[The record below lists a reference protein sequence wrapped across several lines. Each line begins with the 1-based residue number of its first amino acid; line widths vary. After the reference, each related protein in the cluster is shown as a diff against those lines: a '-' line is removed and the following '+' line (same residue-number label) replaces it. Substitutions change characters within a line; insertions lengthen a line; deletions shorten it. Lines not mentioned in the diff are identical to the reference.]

1 MANFCPHCGAPL
13 IRPEATFCS
22 TCGRSLQAPRAA
34 PSATPSGVVGAAPRL
49 VVQLPGHA
57 EQTFVISR
65 PKVTIGRDPSNDL
78 PLDNPIVSRRH
89 AELEVRGDAVW
100 LRDVN
105 SVNGTAVN
113 GQPITERALRDGDI
127 IRIGDEQ
134 GNNVGLIFRRP
145 SAGPSTGTIQLGRKE
160 LGQAAV
166 FIIGR
171 DPSANLQLDHPTISR
186 LHAEVRHSPAG
197 PMLRDLGSSNGTFL
211 NGELISGARLL
222 SSRDVVQIGPYK
234 LVYDQAGFAQYT
246 PDGNYRIDALHLE
259 RRVLIGGGL
268 SRLVGG
274 AATERIILRDV
285 CLSVHPREFV
295 ALVGGSGAGKSTLLN
310 AMSGFAP
317 ANGRVLVNGE
327 DLYDNFA
334 AYRSILGYV
343 PQDDI
348 IHAQLPVHSALT
360 YAARLRLP
368 DATAAEI
375 DTRVSKVLAEV
386 EMSEHA
392 DKQVGRLSGGQ
403 RKRVSIAS
411 ELLAE
416 PGLFFLDE
424 PTSGL
429 DPGLEKKMMYTMR
442 RLADGGR
449 TVLLVTHATANIDQ
463 CTQVAFM
470 ADGRLSYFGPPQEAL
485 GFFEATDF
493 ADIYTRLSQPAA
505 TVKFPAVAE
514 PHRQQVVA
522 ANPKAPAAEV
532 WEAHYRN
539 SPQYKRYVGDRLQAA
554 GNVSLPGHERARQP
568 AKQKVSGL
576 AQFGVLA
583 RRYFD
588 LIRRDTGSL
597 VILLAAMPLI
607 GMLLLIMADKYDLT
621 GKSESAIRTEIQQDI
636 LDARQ
641 EDDPGNDAEQFQGIY
656 QVASSTQRLLFMMAL
671 AATLLGLFGA
681 AYEIVKEAPIYH
693 RERMVNLRIPPYLT
707 SKIVILLAFGLVQCL
722 LLLVVMSLRVDFPG
736 GGVILP
742 AVVEMYITLVLAT
755 LASINLGL
763 LISAVVRSSATV
775 IYIILVVLFVQII
788 FAGAIFEIPDAA
800 RPISYLTTTRWTL
813 EALGSSVD
821 IERLNARGGGCLEPE
836 EELPAGLSPAADG
849 YCEEGQ
855 TALPPALTFNVG
867 YEHSAGHL
875 LFAWF
880 VLLLFAAAFLG
891 LTIVV
896 QRRKDVV

>member
-1 MANFCPHCGAPL
+1 MSNFCPHCGAEL
-13 IRPEATFCS
+13 VRAGAAFCA
-22 TCGRSLQAPRAA
+22 TCGRPLQPRPN
-34 PSATPSGVVGAAPRL
+34 PSSSTGPRL
-49 VVQLPGHA
+49 VAQIPGRP
-57 EQTFVISR
+57 EETFVVAK
-65 PKVTIGRDPSNDL
+65 PETTIGRDPGNDL
-78 PLDNPIVSRRH
+78 VLDSPVVSRRQ
-89 AELEVRGDAVW
+89 ATLQLRDGAYW
-100 LRDVN
+100 LRDLG
-105 SVNGTAVN
+105 STNGTAVN
-113 GQPITERALRDGDI
+113 GQPISETALRDGDI

-134 GNNVGLIFRRP
+134 GNNVGLVFRHP
-145 SAGPSTGTIQLGRKE
+145 GAGPSSGTIQLGRKE

-186 LHAEVRHSPAG
+186 LHAEVRLTPVG

-211 NGELISGARLL
+211 NGELISGARPL
-222 SSRDVVQIGPYK
+222 SPRDVVQIGPYK

-246 PDGNYRIDALHLE
+246 PGGNYRIDAVHLD
-259 RRVLIGGGL
+259 RRVVVGGGL
-268 SRLVGG
+268 ARLQG
-274 AATERIILRDV
+274 AATERVILRDV
-285 CLSVHPREFV
+285 SLSVYPREFV

-317 ANGRVLVNGE
+317 ADGRVLVNGE

-348 IHAQLPVHSALT
+348 IHGLLPVRSALT

-368 DATAAEI
+368 DAAPSEI
-375 DTRVSKVLAEV
+375 DARVNKVLAEV
-386 EMSEHA
+386 EMSDHA
-392 DKQVGRLSGGQ
+392 EKQVARLSGGQ

-470 ADGRLSYFGPPQEAL
+470 ADGRLAYFGPPQEAL

-493 ADIYTRLSQPAA
+493 ADIYTRLSQPAGA
-505 TVKFPAVAE
+505 VNFPTAAE
-514 PHRQQVVA
+514 PHRNQVLA

-532 WEAHYRN
+532 WESHYRA
-539 SPQYKRYVGDRLQAA
+539 SPQYQRYVGERLQAA
-554 GNVSLPGHERARQP
+554 GNVLPTGHERPRQP
-568 AKQKVSGL
+568 AKQKVSSL

-597 VILLAAMPLI
+597 IILLAAMPLI
-607 GMLLLIMADKYDLT
+607 GLLLLIMADKYDLT
-621 GKSESAIRTEIQQDI
+621 GKSESAIRSEIQQDI

-736 GGVILP
+736 DGVILP
-742 AVVEMYITLVLAT
+742 AVVEMYVTLVLAT
-755 LASINLGL
+755 LASITLGL

-788 FAGAIFEIPDAA
+788 FAGAIFEIPAAA

-836 EELPAGLSPAADG
+836 EPLPARLSPAADG

>member
-1 MANFCPHCGAPL
+1 MSNYCPHCGAEL
-13 IRPEATFCS
+13 VRAGAAFCA
-22 TCGRSLQAPRAA
+22 TCGRPLQPR
-34 PSATPSGVVGAAPRL
+34 SGGIGSGSTGPRL
-49 VVQLPGHA
+49 VAQIPGRP
-57 EQTFVISR
+57 EETFVVAK
-65 PKVTIGRDPSNDL
+65 PETTIGRDASNDL
-78 PLDNPIVSRRH
+78 VLDSPVVSRRQ
-89 AELEVRGDAVW
+89 ATLQLRDGAYW
-100 LRDVN
+100 LRDLG
-105 SVNGTAVN
+105 STNGTAVN
-113 GQPITERALRDGDI
+113 GQLISETALRDGDI

-134 GNNVGLIFRRP
+134 GNNVGLVFRH
-145 SAGPSTGTIQLGRKE
+145 AGAVPASSTIQIGRQE

-166 FIIGR
+166 FVIGR
-171 DPSANLQLDHPTISR
+171 DPSANLPLDHPTVSR
-186 LHAEVRHSPAG
+186 LHAEVRLTPVG

-211 NGELISGARLL
+211 NGELISGARPL
-222 SSRDVVQIGPYK
+222 SPRDVVQIGPYK

-246 PDGNYRIDALHLE
+246 PGGNYRIDAVHLD
-259 RRVLIGGGL
+259 RRVVVGGGL
-268 SRLVGG
+268 ARLQG

-285 CLSVHPREFV
+285 SLSVYPREFV

-317 ANGRVLVNGE
+317 ADGRVLVNGE

-348 IHAQLPVHSALT
+348 IHGLLPVRSALT

-368 DATAAEI
+368 DAAPSEI
-375 DTRVSKVLAEV
+375 DARVNKVLAEV
-386 EMSEHA
+386 EMNDHA
-392 DKQVGRLSGGQ
+392 EKQVARLSGGQ

-470 ADGRLSYFGPPQEAL
+470 ADGRLTYFGPPQEAL
-485 GFFEATDF
+485 GFFGATDF
-493 ADIYTRLSQPAA
+493 ADIYTRLSQPAGA
-505 TVKFPAVAE
+505 VKFPTGVDN
-514 PHRQQVVA
+514 RQQQAVL
-522 ANPKAPAAEV
+522 ANPKATSAEV
-532 WEAHYRN
+532 WESLYRN
-539 SPQYKRYVGDRLQAA
+539 SPQYRRFVADRLQAA
-554 GNVSLPGHERARQP
+554 GNVSAVSHQRPRQP
-568 AKQKVSGL
+568 AKQKVSSL

-588 LIRRDTGSL
+588 LIRRDTASL
-597 VILLAAMPLI
+597 VVLLAAMPLI
-607 GMLLLIMADKYDLT
+607 GLLLLIMADRYDLT
-621 GKSESAIRTEIQQDI
+621 GKSETAIRSEIQQDI
-636 LDARQ
+636 ADARRD
-641 EDDPGNDAEQFQGIY
+641 DDPGNDAEQFQGIY
-656 QVASSTQRLLFMMAL
+656 QVASSTQRILFMMAL

-693 RERMVNLRIPPYLT
+693 RERMVNLRIPPYLL
-707 SKIVILLAFGLVQCL
+707 SKVIILLGFGLLQCL
-722 LLLVVMSLRVDFPG
+722 LLLLVMSLRVDFPG
-736 GGVILP
+736 DGVFLP
-742 AVVEMYITLVLAT
+742 AVVEMYITLALAT
-755 LASINLGL
+755 LASIALGL

-788 FAGAIFEIPDAA
+788 FAGAIFEIPAAA
-800 RPISYLTTTRWTL
+800 RPMSYLTTTRWTL

-821 IERLNARGGGCLEPE
+821 MERLNARGGGCLEPE
-836 EELPAGLSPAADG
+836 EPLPVGLAPAAEG

-855 TALPPALTFNVG
+855 TALPPALTFNVN
-867 YEHSAGHL
+867 YDHSAGHL
-875 LFAWF
+875 LAAWLI
-880 VLLLFAAAFLG
+880 LLAFAAAFLG
-891 LTIVV
+891 LTVVV

>member
-1 MANFCPHCGAPL
+1 MANICPHCGAEL
-13 IRPEATFCS
+13 VRPGASFCS
-22 TCGRSLQAPRAA
+22 TCGRPLQPR
-34 PSATPSGVVGAAPRL
+34 PATGGVGPQL
-49 VVQLPGHA
+49 VVQLPG
-57 EQTFVISR
+57 R
-65 PKVTIGRDPSNDL
+65 PEAPFAILKPEVTIGRDPGNDL
-78 PLDNPIVSRRH
+78 VLDSPVVSRRH
-89 AELEVRGDAVW
+89 AALVM
-100 LRDVN
+100 RDGAYWIRDL
-105 SVNGTAVN
+105 SSLNGTAVN
-113 GQPITERALRDGDI
+113 GHPITEAPLGDGDI
-127 IRIGDEQ
+127 VRIGDEQ
-134 GNNVGLIFRRP
+134 GNNVGLVFRQGG
-145 SAGPSTGTIQLGRKE
+145 AGPALSTIRLGRME
-160 LGQAAV
+160 LGAAGV
-166 FIIGR
+166 FVIGR
-171 DPSANLQLDHPTISR
+171 DPSANLQLDHPTVSR
-186 LHAEVRHSPAG
+186 LHAEVRATAAG
-197 PMLRDLGSSNGTFL
+197 PLLRDLGSSNGTFL
-211 NGELISGARLL
+211 NGQLLSGARPL
-222 SSRDVVQIGPYK
+222 SPRDVVQIGPYK

-246 PDGNYRIDALHLE
+246 PGGNYRIDALRLA
-259 RRVLIGGGL
+259 RRVVVGGGL
-268 SRLVGG
+268 SRLRGG
-274 AATERIILRDV
+274 ATERLILRDV
-285 CLSVHPREFV
+285 SLSVYPREFV

-317 ANGRVLVNGE
+317 ADGRVLVNGE

-348 IHAQLPVHSALT
+348 IHSLLPVRHALT

-368 DATAAEI
+368 DATPAEI
-375 DTRVSKVLAEV
+375 DSRVSKVLAEV
-386 EMSEHA
+386 EMSDHA
-392 DKQVGRLSGGQ
+392 EKQVGRLSGGQ

-470 ADGRLSYFGPPQEAL
+470 ADGRLTYYGPPQEAL
-485 GFFEATDF
+485 AFFGATDF

-505 TVKFPAVAE
+505 AALSATGVGGAGAAVAA
-514 PHRQQVVA
+514 QMA
-522 ANPKAPAAEV
+522 ANPQATGAEV
-532 WEAHYRN
+532 WETAYRA
-539 SPQYKRYVGDRLQAA
+539 SPQYQRYVADRLQAA
-554 GNVSLPGHERARQP
+554 GKVSLVDHQRPQQP
-568 AKQKVSGL
+568 AKQKVSFL

-583 RRYFD
+583 RRYLD

-607 GMLLLIMADKYDLT
+607 GLLLLVMADKYDLT
-621 GKSESAIRTEIQQDI
+621 TKGESAIRSEIQEEI
-636 LDARQ
+636 ADARRD
-641 EDDPGNDAEQFQGIY
+641 DDPADDAEQFQGIY

-693 RERMVNLRIPPYLT
+693 RERMVNLRIPPYLL
-707 SKIVILLAFGLVQCL
+707 SKIVILLGFGLVQCL
-722 LLLVVMSLRVDFPG
+722 LLLLVMGLRVDYPG
-736 GGVILP
+736 RGVFLP

-755 LASINLGL
+755 LASITLGL

-788 FAGAIFEIPDAA
+788 FAGAIFEIPAAA

-836 EELPAGLSPAADG
+836 EALPAGLAPAAEG

-855 TALPPALTFNVG
+855 TALPPTLTFNIG

-875 LFAWF
+875 LLAWLI
-880 VLLLFAAAFLG
+880 LLGFAAVFLG
-891 LTIVV
+891 LTVFV

>member
-1 MANFCPHCGAPL
+1 MANFCPHCGAAL
-13 IRPEATFCS
+13 VRAGAAFCA
-22 TCGRSLQAPRAA
+22 TCGRPLQPR
-34 PSATPSGVVGAAPRL
+34 SGPIGGAGPQLVTQIPGRL
-49 VVQLPGHA
+49 EETYLVA
-57 EQTFVISR
+57 R
-65 PKVTIGRDPSNDL
+65 PETTIGRDPGNDL
-78 PLDNPIVSRRH
+78 VLDSPVVSRRH
-89 AELEVRGDAVW
+89 AVLQLRDGAYW
-100 LRDVN
+100 LRDLG
-105 SVNGTAVN
+105 STNGTVVN
-113 GQPITERALRDGDI
+113 GQLISETALRDGDI

-134 GNNVGLIFRRP
+134 GNNVGLIYRHAGATP
-145 SAGPSTGTIQLGRKE
+145 SPSTIQIGRQE

-166 FIIGR
+166 FVIGR
-171 DPSANLQLDHPTISR
+171 DPSANLQLDHPTVSR
-186 LHAEVRHSPAG
+186 LHAEVRLTPIG

-211 NGELISGARLL
+211 NGELIREARPL
-222 SSRDVVQIGPYK
+222 SPRDVVQIGPYK
-234 LVYDQAGFAQYT
+234 LVYDQTGFAQYT
-246 PDGNYRIDALHLE
+246 PGGNYRIDAVHLD
-259 RRVLIGGGL
+259 RRVVVGGGL
-268 SRLVGG
+268 ARLQD
-274 AATERIILRDV
+274 AATERVILRDV
-285 CLSVHPREFV
+285 SLSVYPREFV

-348 IHAQLPVHSALT
+348 IHGLLPVRSALT

-368 DATAAEI
+368 DAARAEI
-375 DTRVSKVLAEV
+375 DTRVDKVLAEV
-386 EMSEHA
+386 EMGDHA
-392 DKQVGRLSGGQ
+392 EKQVARLSGGQ

-470 ADGRLSYFGPPQEAL
+470 ADGRLTYFGPPQEAL
-485 GFFEATDF
+485 GFFGATDF
-493 ADIYTRLSQPAA
+493 ADIYTRLSQPAGA
-505 TVKFPAVAE
+505 VKFPTGVD
-514 PHRQQVVA
+514 HHQQPA
-522 ANPKAPAAEV
+522 LMANPKASSAEV
-532 WEAHYRN
+532 WESLYRN
-539 SPQYKRYVGDRLQAA
+539 SPQYRRFVADRLQAA
-554 GNVSLPGHERARQP
+554 GNVSAVSHQRPRQP
-568 AKQKVSGL
+568 AKQKVSSL

-588 LIRRDTGSL
+588 LIRRDTASL
-597 VILLAAMPLI
+597 IVLLAAMPLI
-607 GMLLLIMADKYDLT
+607 GLLLLIMADRYDLT
-621 GKSESAIRTEIQQDI
+621 GKSETAIRSEIQQDI
-636 LDARQ
+636 TDARGD
-641 EDDPGNDAEQFQGIY
+641 DDPGNDAEQFQGIY
-656 QVASSTQRLLFMMAL
+656 QVASSTQRILFMMAL

-693 RERMVNLRIPPYLT
+693 RERMVNLRIPPYLL
-707 SKIVILLAFGLVQCL
+707 SKVIILLGFGLLQCL
-722 LLLVVMSLRVDFPG
+722 LLLLVMSLRVDFPG
-736 GGVILP
+736 DGVFLP
-742 AVVEMYITLVLAT
+742 AVVEMYITLALAT
-755 LASINLGL
+755 LASIALGL

-788 FAGAIFEIPDAA
+788 FAGAIFEIPTAA
-800 RPISYLTTTRWTL
+800 RPMSYRTTTRWTL

-821 IERLNARGGGCLEPE
+821 MERLNARGGGCLEPE
-836 EELPAGLSPAADG
+836 EPLPVGLAPAAEG

-855 TALPPALTFNVG
+855 TALPPALTFNVN
-867 YEHSAGHL
+867 YDHSAGHL
-875 LFAWF
+875 LASWLI
-880 VLLLFAAAFLG
+880 LLAFAAAFLG
-891 LTIVV
+891 LTVYV

>member
-1 MANFCPHCGAPL
+1 MSNFCPHCGAEL
-13 IRPEATFCS
+13 VRAGAAFCA
-22 TCGRSLQAPRAA
+22 TCGRPLQPRPN
-34 PSATPSGVVGAAPRL
+34 PSSSTGPRL
-49 VVQLPGHA
+49 VAQIPGRP
-57 EQTFVISR
+57 EETFVVAK
-65 PKVTIGRDPSNDL
+65 PETTIGRDPGNDL
-78 PLDNPIVSRRH
+78 VLDSPVVSRRQ
-89 AELEVRGDAVW
+89 ATLQLRDGAYW
-100 LRDVN
+100 LRDLG
-105 SVNGTAVN
+105 STNGTAVN
-113 GQPITERALRDGDI
+113 GQPISETALRDGDI

-134 GNNVGLIFRRP
+134 GNNVGLVFRHAGAAP
-145 SAGPSTGTIQLGRKE
+145 SSSTIQIGRQE

-166 FIIGR
+166 FVIGR

-186 LHAEVRHSPAG
+186 LHAEVRLTPVG

-211 NGELISGARLL
+211 NGELISGARPL
-222 SSRDVVQIGPYK
+222 SPRDVVQIGPYK

-246 PDGNYRIDALHLE
+246 PGGNYRIDAVHLD
-259 RRVLIGGGL
+259 RRVVVGGGL
-268 SRLVGG
+268 ARLQG
-274 AATERIILRDV
+274 AATERVILRDV
-285 CLSVHPREFV
+285 SLSVYPREFV

-317 ANGRVLVNGE
+317 ADGRVLVNGE

-348 IHAQLPVHSALT
+348 IHGLLPVRSALT

-368 DATAAEI
+368 DAAPSEI
-375 DTRVSKVLAEV
+375 DARVNKVLAEV
-386 EMSEHA
+386 EMSDHA
-392 DKQVGRLSGGQ
+392 EKQVARLSGGQ

-470 ADGRLSYFGPPQEAL
+470 ADGRLTYFGPPQEAL
-485 GFFEATDF
+485 GFFGATDF
-493 ADIYTRLSQPAA
+493 ADIYTRLSQPAGA
-505 TVKFPAVAE
+505 VKFPTGVD
-514 PHRQQVVA
+514 HHQQQA
-522 ANPKAPAAEV
+522 LMANPKASSAEV
-532 WEAHYRN
+532 WESLYRN
-539 SPQYKRYVGDRLQAA
+539 SPQYRRFVADRLQAA
-554 GNVSLPGHERARQP
+554 GNVSAVSHQRPRQP
-568 AKQKVSGL
+568 AKQKVSSL

-588 LIRRDTGSL
+588 LIRRDTASL
-597 VILLAAMPLI
+597 IVLLAAMPLI
-607 GMLLLIMADKYDLT
+607 GLLLLIMADRYDLT
-621 GKSESAIRTEIQQDI
+621 GKSETAIRSEIQQDI
-636 LDARQ
+636 TDARGD
-641 EDDPGNDAEQFQGIY
+641 DDPGNDAEQFQGIY
-656 QVASSTQRLLFMMAL
+656 QVASSTQRILFMMAL

-693 RERMVNLRIPPYLT
+693 RERMVNLRIPPYLL
-707 SKIVILLAFGLVQCL
+707 SKVIILLGFGLLQCL
-722 LLLVVMSLRVDFPG
+722 LLLLVMSLRVDFPG
-736 GGVILP
+736 DGVFLP
-742 AVVEMYITLVLAT
+742 AVVEMYITLALAT
-755 LASINLGL
+755 LASIALGL

-788 FAGAIFEIPDAA
+788 FAGAIFEIPAAA
-800 RPISYLTTTRWTL
+800 RPMSYLTTTRWTL

-821 IERLNARGGGCLEPE
+821 MERLNARGGGCLEPE
-836 EELPAGLSPAADG
+836 EPLPAGLAPAAEG

-855 TALPPALTFNVG
+855 TALPPALTFNVN
-867 YEHSAGHL
+867 YDHSAGHL
-875 LFAWF
+875 LASWLI
-880 VLLLFAAAFLG
+880 LLAFAAAFLG
-891 LTIVV
+891 LTVYV

>member
-1 MANFCPHCGAPL
+1 MANFCPHCGAQL
-13 IRPEATFCS
+13 ARPGAAFCA
-22 TCGRSLQAPRAA
+22 TCGRSLKAGPPGSGATGSAA
-34 PSATPSGVVGAAPRL
+34 IGSGPQLRL
-49 VVQLPGHA
+49 QLPGRP
-57 EQTFVISR
+57 EETFVIAR
-65 PKVTIGRDPSNDL
+65 PRVTIGRDPGNDL
-78 PLDNPIVSRRH
+78 VLDSPIVSRRH
-89 AELEVRGDAVW
+89 AELELRDDAVW
-100 LRDVN
+100 LRDLG
-105 SVNGTAVN
+105 SANGTAVN
-113 GQPITERALRDGDI
+113 GQPITEQPLRDGDI
-127 IRIGDEQ
+127 IRIGDQQ
-134 GNNVGLIFRRP
+134 GNNVGLVFRRP

-166 FIIGR
+166 FTIGR
-171 DPSANLQLDHPTISR
+171 DPSANLQLDHPTVSR
-186 LHAEVRHSPAG
+186 LHAEVRPTATG
-197 PMLRDLGSSNGTFL
+197 PVLRDLGSSNGTFL
-211 NGELISGARLL
+211 NGELISGARPLAA
-222 SSRDVVQIGPYK
+222 RDVVQIGPYK

-246 PDGNYRIDALHLE
+246 PGGNYRIDAVRLV
-259 RRVLIGGGL
+259 RRVHVGGGL
-268 SRLVGG
+268 LRRG
-274 AATERIILRDV
+274 AAAERVILRDV
-285 CLSVHPREFV
+285 SLSVYPREFV

-317 ANGRVLVNGE
+317 ADGRVLVNGE

-348 IHAQLPVHSALT
+348 IHALLPVRSALT

-368 DATAAEI
+368 DATGAEI
-375 DTRVSKVLAEV
+375 DARVGKVLAEV

-470 ADGRLSYFGPPQEAL
+470 ADGRLTYFGPPQEAL
-485 GFFEATDF
+485 GFFGATDF
-493 ADIYTRLSQPAA
+493 ADIYTRLSQPAGA
-505 TVKFPAVAE
+505 VKFPTGAVG
-514 PHRQQVVA
+514 HQQQVLA
-522 ANPKAPAAEV
+522 ANPQAASAEV
-532 WEAHYRN
+532 WESLYHD
-539 SPQYKRYVGDRLQAA
+539 SPQYRRYVGDRLQAA
-554 GNVSLPGHERARQP
+554 GSVSLTGDHERSRQP
-568 AKQKVSGL
+568 AKQRVSSLG
-576 AQFGVLA
+576 QFGVLA

-597 VILLAAMPLI
+597 IILLAAMPLI
-607 GMLLLIMADKYDLT
+607 GLLLLIMAGRYDLT
-621 GKSESAIRTEIQQDI
+621 GQSETAIRAEIQQAI
-636 LDARQ
+636 SDARQ
-641 EDDPGNDAEQFQGIY
+641 QDDPANDAEQFQGIY
-656 QVASSTQRLLFMMAL
+656 QIASSTQRMLFMMAL

-681 AYEIVKEAPIYH
+681 AYEIVKEAAIYH
-693 RERMVNLRIPPYLT
+693 RERMVNLRIPPYLA
-707 SKIVILLAFGLVQCL
+707 SKVVILLGFGLIQCAL
-722 LLLVVMSLRVDFPG
+722 LLLVMRLRVAFPG
-736 GGVILP
+736 PGVLLP

-755 LASINLGL
+755 LASIALGL
-763 LISAVVRSSATV
+763 LISAVVRSAATV

-788 FAGAIFEIPDAA
+788 FAGAIFEIPNAA

-821 IERLNARGGGCLEPE
+821 IEGLNARGGGCLEPE
-836 EELPAGLSPAADG
+836 TPLPAGLAPAAEG
-849 YCEEGQ
+849 YCDAGQ
-855 TALPPALTFNVG
+855 TALPPALTFNVN
-867 YEHSAGHL
+867 YDHSAAHL
-875 LFAWF
+875 LSAWL
-880 VLLLFAAAFLG
+880 VLLGFAAVFLV
-891 LTIVV
+891 LTATI

>member
-1 MANFCPHCGAPL
+1 VAQIPG
-13 IRPEATFCS
+13 RPE
-22 TCGRSLQAPRAA
+22 
-34 PSATPSGVVGAAPRL
+34 
-49 VVQLPGHA
+49 
-57 EQTFVISR
+57 ETFVVAK
-65 PKVTIGRDPSNDL
+65 PETTIGRDPGNDL
-78 PLDNPIVSRRH
+78 VLDSPVVSRRQ
-89 AELEVRGDAVW
+89 ATLQLRDGAYW
-100 LRDVN
+100 LRDLG
-105 SVNGTAVN
+105 STNGTAVN
-113 GQPITERALRDGDI
+113 GQPISETALRDGDI

-134 GNNVGLIFRRP
+134 GNNVGLVFRHAGAAP
-145 SAGPSTGTIQLGRKE
+145 SSSTIQIGRQE

-166 FIIGR
+166 FVIGR

-186 LHAEVRHSPAG
+186 LHAEVRLTPVG

-211 NGELISGARLL
+211 NGELISGARPL
-222 SSRDVVQIGPYK
+222 SPRDVVQIGPYK

-246 PDGNYRIDALHLE
+246 PGGNYRIDAVHLD
-259 RRVLIGGGL
+259 RRVVVGGGL
-268 SRLVGG
+268 ARLQG
-274 AATERIILRDV
+274 AATERVILRDV
-285 CLSVHPREFV
+285 SLSVYPREFV

-317 ANGRVLVNGE
+317 ADGRVLVNGE

-348 IHAQLPVHSALT
+348 IHGLLPVRSALT

-368 DATAAEI
+368 DAAPSEI
-375 DTRVSKVLAEV
+375 DARVNKVLAEV
-386 EMSEHA
+386 EMSDHA
-392 DKQVGRLSGGQ
+392 EKQVARLSGGQ

-470 ADGRLSYFGPPQEAL
+470 ADGRLTYFGPPQEAL
-485 GFFEATDF
+485 GFFGATDF
-493 ADIYTRLSQPAA
+493 ADIYTRLSQPAGA
-505 TVKFPAVAE
+505 VKFPTGVD
-514 PHRQQVVA
+514 HHQQPA
-522 ANPKAPAAEV
+522 LMANPKASSAEV
-532 WEAHYRN
+532 WESLYRN
-539 SPQYKRYVGDRLQAA
+539 SPQYRRFVADRLQAA
-554 GNVSLPGHERARQP
+554 GNVSAVSHQRPRQP
-568 AKQKVSGL
+568 AKQKVSSL

-588 LIRRDTGSL
+588 LIRRDTASL
-597 VILLAAMPLI
+597 IVLLAAMPLI
-607 GMLLLIMADKYDLT
+607 GLLLLIMADRYDLT
-621 GKSESAIRTEIQQDI
+621 GKSETAIRSEIQQDI
-636 LDARQ
+636 TDARGD
-641 EDDPGNDAEQFQGIY
+641 DDPGNDAEQFQGIY
-656 QVASSTQRLLFMMAL
+656 QVASSTQRILFMMAL

-693 RERMVNLRIPPYLT
+693 RERMVNLRIPPYLL
-707 SKIVILLAFGLVQCL
+707 SKVIILLGFGLLQCL
-722 LLLVVMSLRVDFPG
+722 LLLLVMSLRVDFPG
-736 GGVILP
+736 DGVFLP
-742 AVVEMYITLVLAT
+742 AVVEMYITLALAT
-755 LASINLGL
+755 LASIALGL

-788 FAGAIFEIPDAA
+788 FAGAIFEIPAAA
-800 RPISYLTTTRWTL
+800 RPMSYLTTTRWTL

-821 IERLNARGGGCLEPE
+821 MERLNARGGGCLEPE
-836 EELPAGLSPAADG
+836 EPLPVGLAPAAEG

-855 TALPPALTFNVG
+855 TALPPALTFNVN
-867 YEHSAGHL
+867 YDHSAGHL
-875 LFAWF
+875 LASWLI
-880 VLLLFAAAFLG
+880 LLAFAAAFLG
-891 LTIVV
+891 LTVYV